1 MSFPPLSPLSLRS
14 RALRHY
20 RTATGVCVLGPLC
33 RGACGSS
40 PPVESCAPSHL
51 RLIGVI
57 FSHNIDSRHYG
68 LSEVV
73 EFFWLLCRDIDI
85 MINIPSAISS
95 GPGYHD
101 GRGLQ
106 APPAFKVSLV
116 AVLRAPR
123 PLRGE
128 RAMVA
133 GRPLRCSASREVC
146 GALRFFATHVAP
158 DITPT
163 LPPRSPLLS
172 LPSPL

>member
-40 PPVESCAPSHL
+40 PPVESCTPSHL
-51 RLIGVI
+51 RLIGGI

-73 EFFWLLCRDIDI
+73 KFFWLLCRDIDI

-95 GPGYHD
+95 GPGFHD

-128 RAMVA
+128 PAKAA
-133 GRPLRCSASREVC
+133 GLALRCSARRDVC
-146 GALRFFATHVAP
+146 GALRFPATHDAP
-158 DITPT
+158 DIV
-163 LPPRSPLLS
+163 PPLQPYSPLLW